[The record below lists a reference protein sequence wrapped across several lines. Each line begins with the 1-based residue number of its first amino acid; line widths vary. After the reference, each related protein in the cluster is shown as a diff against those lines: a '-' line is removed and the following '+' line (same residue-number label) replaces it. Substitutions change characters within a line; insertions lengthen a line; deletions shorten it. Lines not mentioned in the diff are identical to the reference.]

1 MTKLFEC
8 CSTVSL
14 MESIMNLFES
24 KPPTNSVLS
33 SQWHW
38 LCHVLSLLPLNY
50 PCFLP
55 QIRLLVMEDISL
67 TSWNIRNPTKN
78 RGEDGPFINLCPST
92 WSKWKLYI
100 FHWPKHITCR
110 LYQNRESYP
119 PDLQRCVEI
128 LYPRSSSTTSGTGLV
143 TLQAGFT
150 VPKGASVRSSCP
162 LLKHQKKR
170 CFTPI
175 RPTQT
180 PIRKS
185 PIFLGGFHTSELR
198 GCFVVT
204 W

>member
-1 MTKLFEC
+1 MFS
-8 CSTVSL
+8 STNYTARDGRYLVNQL
-14 MESIMNLFES
+14 KYK
-24 KPPTNSVLS
+24 KP
-33 SQWHW
+33 
-38 LCHVLSLLPLNY
+38 Y
-50 PCFLP
+50 
-55 QIRLLVMEDISL
+55 
-67 TSWNIRNPTKN
+67 KK

-92 WSKWKLYI
+92 WSKWKLCI
-100 FHWPKHITCR
+100 FHSPKHITYR
-110 LYQNRESYP
+110 LYQNTESYP
-119 PDLQRCVEI
+119 PDLQRFVEI

-162 LLKHQKKR
+162 LLKHQKNR

-185 PIFLGGFHTSELR
+185 PIFWGASILR
-198 GCFVVT
+198 NFVGVLLLHDSDANS